1 MIGSVREV
9 NIKSGLPATKST
21 ERLELLDDT
30 KHILGVKI
38 VGGDHRLKVIDGRAG
53 TLVIESFVVDVPE
66 GNTKEETCYVTALI
80 NCNLKSLVEVS
91 ERMAMLNRRHNNVL
105 DLWSLFDF
113 LMPGFLGTDRQ
124 FQATYGKPLLAARD
138 SKCSDKDA
146 EAGALVME
154 ASNSSHPLVV
164 VGEKTPDSLIK
175 LLPYHFPTGA
185 DIASELHKLHHSP
198 KLVALQQILE
208 ECGIGL
214 EASNSEGSL
223 II

>member
-9 NIKSGLPATKST
+9 NVKSGLPATKST

-38 VGGDHRLKVIDGRAG
+38 VGGDHRLK
-53 TLVIESFVVDVPE
+53 
-66 GNTKEETCYVTALI
+66 
-80 NCNLKSLVEVS
+80 
-91 ERMAMLNRRHNNVL
+91 NNVL

-124 FQATYGKPLLAARD
+124 FQATYGKPLLAVRD

-164 VGEKTPDSLIK
+164 VGEKTSDSLIK
-175 LLPYHFPTGA
+175 LLPDHFPTGA

-208 ECGIGL
+208 
-214 EASNSEGSL
+214 
-223 II
+223 